1 MCSRADIEFGRVVIK
16 EDDVRGKSI
25 IEVGAYDVNGSLR
38 PHVQSLN
45 PGKYVGV
52 DIAAGPGVDLV
63 ADVTDIL
70 NHFEYGSFDMV
81 IATEVLEHVKNWRKA
96 VSNIKH
102 IIKPGGIVIITV
114 PSKGCGFHG
123 CPEDHWRYEMED
135 IKMIFSDFIIEEL
148 WKSPEIEGVFL
159 KAKRPDN
166 LIEFDTSNYKLFSIM
181 KRRRALDNRGVEI
194 LFFNI
199 RMLVRIIRKTPSHIK
214 YLFKGSS
221 ICEVATWINHPPL
234 RYPI

>member
-1 MCSRADIEFGRVVIK
+1 MCNRADTEFGRIVIK
-16 EDDVRGKSI
+16 EDDIRGKDI
-25 IEVGAYDVNGSLR
+25 LEVGAYDVNGSMR

-45 PGKYVGV
+45 PRKYVGV
-52 DIAAGPGVDLV
+52 DIAAGPGVDFV
-63 ADVTDIL
+63 ADVTALLD
-70 NHFEYGSFDMV
+70 HFEYGSFDVV

-102 IIKPGGIVIITV
+102 IVKPGGRVIITV

-123 CPEDHWRYEMED
+123 CPEDHWRYESED
-135 IKMIFSDFIIEEL
+135 IKTIFSDFIIEEL
-148 WKSPEIEGVFL
+148 WKSPAVEGVFL

-166 LIEFDTSNYKLFSIM
+166 LIEFDTSNYKLYSIM
-181 KRRRALDNRGVEI
+181 KGRRALDNRGVEI
-194 LFFNI
+194 MFFNM
-199 RMLVRIIRKTPSHIK
+199 RMLARIIRKTPSHIQ

-234 RYPI
+234 NHPN

>member
-25 IEVGAYDVNGSLR
+25 IEVGAYDINGSLR

-52 DIAAGPGVDLV
+52 DIAAGPGVDFVANV
-63 ADVTDIL
+63 ADLLD
-70 NHFEYGSFDMV
+70 HFEYGSFDMV

-123 CPEDHWRYEMED
+123 CPDDHWRYEIED
-135 IKMIFSDFIIEEL
+135 IKTIFSDFIIEEL

-166 LIEFDTSNYKLFSIM
+166 LIEFDTSNYKLYSIM
-181 KRRRALDNRGVEI
+181 KRRRAFDNRGVEI

-234 RYPI
+234 SYPT